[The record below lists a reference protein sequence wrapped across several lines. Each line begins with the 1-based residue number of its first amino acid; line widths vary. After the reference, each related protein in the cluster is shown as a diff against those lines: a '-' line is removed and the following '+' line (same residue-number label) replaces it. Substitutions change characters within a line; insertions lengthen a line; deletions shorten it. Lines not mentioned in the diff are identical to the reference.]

1 MIAGRIIPCLL
12 WRGGGLVKTVRYRD
26 PKYIGDPINAVRIFS
41 DKEADELFLVDIEA
55 SKKGY
60 APRFAD
66 IEDIVSEAFM
76 PIGYCGGVRTVE
88 QAKQLVRIGVEKV
101 AVNSG
106 ALERPGLVSEIAAQ
120 IGSSSTVGVI
130 DVKKPLLGRPAVW
143 SHCGRKVAM
152 PDPVSYAVELQ
163 RLGAGEILL
172 NSVDRDGMMQGYDEN
187 LVEKVANAVDVPVI
201 AMGGAGSI
209 DDLRSVLSKGAAGA
223 AAGSLFV
230 FHGPHK
236 AVLISF
242 PGRRE
247 FETLR
252 SGPATGR
259 GASFNTGTR

>member
-12 WRGGGLVKTVRYRD
+12 WQGAGLVKTVRYRD
-26 PKYIGDPINAVRIFS
+26 PKYVGDPINAVRIFS
-41 DKEADELFLVDIEA
+41 DKEADELFLIDIDA

-60 APRFAD
+60 EPRFSE
-66 IEDIVSEAFM
+66 IEGIVSEAFM
-76 PIGYCGGVRTVE
+76 PIGYCGGVRTVDH
-88 QAKQLVRIGVEKV
+88 ARRLVRLGVEKV

-106 ALERPGLVSEIAAQ
+106 ALARPALISEIAAE

-143 SHCGRKVAM
+143 SHNGQKVAIA
-152 PDPVSYAVELQ
+152 DPVAYAVELQ

-172 NSVDRDGMMQGYDEN
+172 SAVDRDGVMQGYDTE
-187 LVEKVANAVDVPVI
+187 LVERVAKAVDIPIV
-201 AMGGAGSI
+201 ALGGAGSVE
-209 DDLRSVLSKGAAGA
+209 DLRAALSKGAAGA

-242 PGRRE
+242 PGRRA
-247 FETLR
+247 FASLR
-252 SGPATGR
+252 G
-259 GASFNTGTR
+259 